1 MKMKESNSGPLGH
14 ELTLLTTKPPSDDEK
29 AAQKEERERG
39 RQRERERKR
48 ERGFKFS
55 PPID

>member
-29 AAQKEERERG
+29 AAQKEERES
-39 RQRERERKR
+39 ERE
-48 ERGFKFS
+48 
-55 PPID
+55 